1 MSTSVLSI
9 SLLVS
14 AILPAVVTSCGF
26 TVHMLVTHR
35 AFSALA
41 STPRRPFF
49 MSDLAEN
56 PGSLYAGSPYPD
68 YLYACG
74 SNHDNGEYT
83 HWSPF
88 QAVASRYINR
98 TYPAPR
104 NATGRALV
112 AFLAGITSHYMADE
126 SWHGINT
133 PAGQGLLLTIGGL
146 DFNATGG
153 LDQAAHT
160 FGDDTGEF
168 VSAYETF
175 LNWDDP
181 TQWIIPIPDLLNIY
195 SDAKRTDVLASD
207 IEECAAIF
215 FAGAEAVKAAA
226 ALAEPILA
234 SQSPTFGESLFDM
247 PVGGIDDMA
256 VMAGRM
262 WQRLGEWIDGSG
274 PPSGDIHDLTLPP
287 SSRPWVAAEQRLLR
301 ALAGPVRAAGLIIES
316 RAADGRF
323 KLSLAPDATPE
334 RFAAVA
340 ASAIKTLI
348 RGEPLPRQK
357 VGATSGWTVHADE
370 DDDVN
375 DVAARYATALL
386 SRHAGSSIRNS
397 PVDIAA
403 ALDAL
408 SVSSSLSRVMN
419 AINAINRDEA
429 EGPMPLPA
437 TPVFAAA
444 STSSLEYVGE
454 AIVEGNFGA
463 GESQLIATA
472 YGASPVG
479 VFVDDVPQ
487 RPAIRGNGS
496 GVLSQ
501 AGGYYTRFSGDG
513 VSLKLKNS
521 ENAKNTPNDVAS
533 TVGPTPLTPES
544 LTTSASV
551 YSRLGQS
558 ACVLDFNGDNVDD
571 LVLGAPTAGWTWAE
585 SPEDEWP
592 QYWYLGRVEIF
603 YGVAGEGLPSPIA
616 LPSAVITPLTNLS
629 YFGSTLSC
637 KEDVSGD
644 GRSDLIIGSSF
655 YQNYDPSR
663 SGDTDVH
670 GAGRVDIFFSASSWA
685 QSGSTSSPARVT
697 INDANWTLIGREK
710 FQWTGHAVAALANV
724 SLALGLSQEDLVRA
738 SLGAHIG
745 ESTDIAL
752 ARAPSSCLPLA
763 AAALSDEGAS
773 VALLLVGAPG
783 YRAESQAFGWQVAG
797 RLSGFL
803 LPSVTSAA
811 GKLRECVRNQP
822 TPFFT
827 ITADRFD
834 LAQAPMKSTKL
845 GAAVALG
852 FPLGRSTGA
861 PHFAVGMPCV
871 DLCGSSALVGNNTS
885 SVFNTSAGAV
895 AVIPLS
901 SALRGDFDWTSA
913 TTSSSVLKPQ
923 AVLASRMPDARFGWR
938 LEFDNVLPGKSEL
951 ADDLFIAA
959 PQYSRFY
966 FGGSTRS
973 AASSFS
979 SVPNPAPT
987 PAGDTGR
994 EVGAL
999 LVYRGGASV
1008 FPSGSFCAAE
1018 TLASWWAEGPVTFGR
1033 MGISWTMFDWD
1044 GDGEKEL
1051 VVGAPRA
1058 TLPISPQV
1066 RGEGP
1071 TEYAGLLLAF
1081 NFSSIF

>member
-1 MSTSVLSI
+1 
-9 SLLVS
+9 
-14 AILPAVVTSCGF
+14 LPVINACGF

-35 AFSALA
+35 AFSVLA

-49 MSDLAEN
+49 MNDLAEN
-56 PGSLYAGSPYPD
+56 TGSLYAGSPYPD

-98 TYPAPR
+98 TYPSPR

-133 PAGQGLLLTIGGL
+133 PAGPGLLLTIGGL
-146 DFNATGG
+146 DFNATGN

-195 SDAKRTDVLASD
+195 SDAKRTVLASD

-262 WQRLGEWIDGSG
+262 WQRLGEWIEGSG
-274 PPSGDIHDLTLPP
+274 PPAGDIHDLTLPP
-287 SSRPWVAAEQRLLR
+287 SSRPWLAAEQRLLR
-301 ALAGPVRAAGLIIES
+301 ALAGPVRAAGLITES
-316 RAADGRF
+316 RTADGRF
-323 KLSLAPDATPE
+323 MLARAPDATPE

-348 RGEPLPRQK
+348 RGEPLPRRK
-357 VGATSGWTVHADE
+357 VGALAGWTAHADE

-375 DVAARYATALL
+375 DVAARYAQAFL
-386 SRHAGSSIRNS
+386 SRHVGSSILNS
-397 PVDIAA
+397 PAEIAS

-408 SVSSSLSRVMN
+408 RMSSSLSRAMN
-419 AINAINRDEA
+419 SISAIHRDEA
-429 EGPMPLPA
+429 EGTMPTPA
-437 TPVFAAA
+437 VPIFAAA
-444 STSSLEYVGE
+444 STSSLEYAGE
-454 AIVEGNFGA
+454 ALVEGNFGA

-479 VFVDDVPQ
+479 VYVDDVPE
-487 RPAIRGNGS
+487 RPAMRGNGS

-513 VSLKLKNS
+513 INDNITK
-521 ENAKNTPNDVAS
+521 TPLDVK
-533 TVGPTPLTPES
+533 TTDGPTPLTPES
-544 LTTSASV
+544 LTTSSSV

-558 ACVLDFNGDNVDD
+558 ACVLDFNGDGVDD

-592 QYWYLGRVEIF
+592 QYWYQGRVEIY
-603 YGVAGEGLPSPIA
+603 YGAAGVGLPSPLA
-616 LPSAVITPLTNLS
+616 LPSAIITPLTNLS

-637 KEDVSGD
+637 NEDVSGD
-644 GRSDLIIGSSF
+644 GRADLIIGSSF
-655 YQNYDPSR
+655 FQNFDPSR
-663 SGDTDVH
+663 AGDTDVH
-670 GAGRVDIFFSASSWA
+670 GAGRVDIFFAASSWA
-685 QSGSTSSPARVT
+685 QTGSTSSPSRAT
-697 INDANWTLIGREK
+697 ISDANWTLIGSEK

-724 SLALGLSQEDLVRA
+724 STALGLTREDLVRA
-738 SLGAHIG
+738 SLGAHSG
-745 ESTDIAL
+745 ETTDSAL
-752 ARAPSSCLPLA
+752 ARAPSRCLPLA
-763 AAALSDEGAS
+763 TAALSDEGAS

-783 YRAESQAFGWQVAG
+783 FRAESPAFGWQIAG
-797 RLSGFL
+797 RVSGFL
-803 LPSVTSAA
+803 LPSVASAA
-811 GKLRECVRNQP
+811 DKLRECVRAQP
-822 TPFFT
+822 TPLFT

-852 FPLGRSTGA
+852 FPLGRSTGV

-871 DLCGSSALVGNNTS
+871 DLCGSSSLVANNTS

-901 SALRGDFDWTSA
+901 SALRGDFTWTAA
-913 TTSSSVLKPQ
+913 TMSSSVLKPQ
-923 AVLASRMPDARFGWR
+923 TVLASRMPDSRFGWR
-938 LEFDNVLPGKSEL
+938 LRFEDILPGKSEP
-951 ADDLFIAA
+951 ADDLVIAA

-966 FGGSTRS
+966 FGGS
-973 AASSFS
+973 APASSS
-979 SVPNPAPT
+979 TSANPAPT
-987 PAGDTGR
+987 PAGDSGR

-999 LVYRGGASV
+999 LVYRGGASN

-1018 TLASWWAEGPVTFGR
+1018 TLSTWWAEGPVTFGR

-1044 GDGEKEL
+1044 GDGAKEL

-1058 TLPISPQV
+1058 TIPISPQLS
-1066 RGEGP
+1066 EGP
-1071 TEYAGLLLAF
+1071 IEYAGLVMAYNL
-1081 NFSSIF
+1081 SIV